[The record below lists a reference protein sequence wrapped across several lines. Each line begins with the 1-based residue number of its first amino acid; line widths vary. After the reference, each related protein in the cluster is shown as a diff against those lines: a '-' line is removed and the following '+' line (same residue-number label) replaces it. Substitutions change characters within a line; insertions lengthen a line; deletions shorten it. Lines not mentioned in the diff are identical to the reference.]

1 MTAQTFHPETATT
14 TATATAATATA
25 TATATTTAKTTPP
38 RTQATATAPLPPTP
52 TLIGR
57 EAEARALTERLAA
70 GRVVTATGPGGIGKS
85 ALVASLLPQLTD
97 RFGKVTYADLSEAA
111 TPTEAAALVREAATA
126 HGPGGLLLLDD
137 CRATGPELARALTHT
152 THPTHPTH
160 PAADPTP
167 PAVLLTSR
175 HPVRATAEQLFA
187 LAPLAVPPPF
197 PEEALH
203 PTELERFPSVSLLM
217 ARAAQA
223 RAGFA
228 LTEENAAAVAGLCI
242 LLEGLPLALVLA
254 ADRLRL
260 FTPQVLLGRLAQGGA
275 ALTGLSGGP
284 ADAPDRHRSLA
295 ALAASQV
302 ADLAPEARRTLERL
316 AVFAPGFGM
325 PMADRALRAPRGTR
339 SEEPPL
345 DALLDTLLDAHL
357 ITAGAGSSAGAGSGA
372 DTPEPHLTVPEPVR
386 SYLREQL
393 ARDGRLAE
401 AQDRHADAYHQ
412 LVLSAEPRLAGPEE
426 GRWLRI
432 LAAEHA
438 NTLTALDRLE
448 ARGDRDAA
456 ASMLLALRTPWL
468 AHGHLAEGVRRCERL
483 LAEQPGRPAPAEPV
497 QARLIDLSASF
508 TLALGDA
515 DLAVRR
521 HRRAL
526 ALCKRLGDRRQS
538 ALVTARLGTA
548 LLALP
553 DAEAAEAAL
562 RPALAALESLGATAP
577 AAEAATALARA
588 LRATGRTRKAAELR
602 EQALDTHRRIQ
613 ATRGLAEALTETAEA
628 AEAAEATGATEAA
641 EAAGATNPA
650 PNGGG
655 AGEAPRQGATQGDLT
670 ALKALREALSLY
682 AQLNERTRLPA
693 VLEAYTLTLLR
704 TAPGAQPLALR
715 LLGAAE
721 ALRGRLGSAA
731 EPAHRARVAEALTG
745 LRTRMHPAAA
755 AVAWAEG
762 LRLEPAGAVDEALAQ
777 PLPTRAAATGP
788 AVPVAQPLTGR
799 QVQVAMLV
807 AEGLTNRQIADRL
820 KISEWTVVNHVRQIM
835 RRLGCASRVQVAW
848 AVGRWS

>member
-14 TATATAATATA
+14 TATATATTMATV
-25 TATATTTAKTTPP
+25 TPP
-38 RTQATATAPLPPTP
+38 PAQTTGTAPLPPTP
-52 TLIGR
+52 ATLIGR
-57 EAEARALTERLAA
+57 EAEARALAERLAT
-70 GRVVTATGPGGIGKS
+70 GRLVTMTGPGGIGKS
-85 ALVASLLPQLTD
+85 ALVASLLPQLAE
-97 RFGKVTYADLSEAA
+97 RFGKLTYADLSDAASPAQAA
-111 TPTEAAALVREAATA
+111 TLVRETATA
-126 HGPGGLLLLDD
+126 HGPGGLLVLDD

-152 THPTHPTH
+152 PHTPHT
-160 PAADPTP
+160 TP

-175 HPVRATAEQLFA
+175 HPVRATAEQLLA
-187 LAPLAVPPPF
+187 LAPLAVPPPY
-197 PEEALH
+197 PEALH
-203 PTELERFPSVSLLM
+203 PTELERFPSVSLLV

-228 LTEENAAAVAGLCI
+228 LTEENAAAVAGLCT

-302 ADLAPEARRTLERL
+302 ADLAAPEARRTLERL

-339 SEEPPL
+339 ADEPPV

-357 ITAGAGSSAGAGSGA
+357 VTTGS

-386 SYLREQL
+386 SHLREQL
-393 ARDGRLAE
+393 ARDGRLEE

-412 LVLSAEPRLAGPEE
+412 LVLAAEPRLAGPEE

-456 ASMLLALRTPWL
+456 AAMLLALRTPWL

-483 LAEQPGRPAPAEPV
+483 LAEQPGRPAPAESV

-588 LRATGRTRKAAELR
+588 LRTTGRTRKAAELR
-602 EQALDTHRRIQ
+602 DQALDTHRRIQ

-628 AEAAEATGATEAA
+628 ATTTATATEPAHNK
-641 EAAGATNPA
+641 EANEPA
-650 PNGGG
+650 PQ
-655 AGEAPRQGATQGDLT
+655 AATEGDLT
-670 ALKALREALSLY
+670 ALKSLREALSLY

-704 TAPGAQPLALR
+704 TAPTAQPLALR

-762 LRLEPAGAVDEALAQ
+762 LRLDPAGAVDEALAQ
-777 PLPTRAAATGP
+777 PLPTRAAAPGGP

-807 AEGLTNRQIADRL
+807 AEGLTNRQIAERL